1 MYCDLGLKRIP
12 EEDEMKTAKGQKLKP
27 YLPSNVPM
35 PKSYTAD
42 QAKTRDAAFTKN
54 WQ

>member
-12 EEDEMKTAKGQKLKP
+12 EEDEMQTAKGQKLKP
-27 YLPSNVPM
+27 YLPTKVPM
-35 PKSYTAD
+35 PKSLIAD
-42 QAKTRDAAFTKN
+42 QGKTDDGAFTKS